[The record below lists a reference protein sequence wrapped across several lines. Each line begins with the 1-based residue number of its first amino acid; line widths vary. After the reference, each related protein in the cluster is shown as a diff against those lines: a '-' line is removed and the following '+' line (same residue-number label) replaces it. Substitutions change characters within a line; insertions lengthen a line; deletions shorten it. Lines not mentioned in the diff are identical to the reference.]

1 MVNTV
6 NVLKSMV
13 LTFAALSC
21 TAVMAEGGSERAS
34 QAAEK
39 MRVAQQMRIDD
50 QRRNESERLV
60 NADKKPTTD
69 LPRKSEG

>member
-1 MVNTV
+1 MVKTV

-13 LTFAALSC
+13 LTFAALTS

-39 MRVAQQMRIDD
+39 MRMAQQMRFED
-50 QRRNESERLV
+50 QRSNEAARLV